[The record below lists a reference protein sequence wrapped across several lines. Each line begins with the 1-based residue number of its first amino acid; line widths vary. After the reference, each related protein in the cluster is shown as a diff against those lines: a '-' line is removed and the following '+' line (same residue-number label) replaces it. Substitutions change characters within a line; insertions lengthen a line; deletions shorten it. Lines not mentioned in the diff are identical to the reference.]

1 MENLFLKLVGDKT
14 LIKRLDEIVFKE
26 SAILDG
32 CIDFFDDRN
41 PCFIHKSA
49 VKARFIEEIQSYYR
63 GDDAVLPQSV
73 TDKIDFKGLKQ
84 TIIFNKGETV

>member
-14 LIKRLDEIVFKE
+14 LILKLDEIDFKE
-26 SAILDG
+26 TAILDG
-32 CIDFFDDRN
+32 CIEFFDDRN

-63 GDDAVLPQSV
+63 GAETVLPQSV
-73 TDKIDFKGLKQ
+73 TDKIDFKDLKQ
-84 TIIFNKGETV
+84 TIIFKKERNI